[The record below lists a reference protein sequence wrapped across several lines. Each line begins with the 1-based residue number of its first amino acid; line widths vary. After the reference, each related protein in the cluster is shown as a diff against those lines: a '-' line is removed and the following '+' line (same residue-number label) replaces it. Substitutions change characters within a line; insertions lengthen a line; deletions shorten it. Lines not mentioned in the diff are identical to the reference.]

1 MEEVSVSPSI
11 ISTITSEAVGALVK
25 YPAGVTEP
33 NTIGTVTSAQT
44 VDFTELRALFIGPL

>member
-11 ISTITSEAVGALVK
+11 ISTIASEAVGALVK